1 MNTQDRDLQSNAR
14 ATTRLRDL
22 VSRLDES
29 TMSLSL
35 GGGWTVAFALVHLAF
50 WDVRQDVALQRY
62 MRGDEFPAEDV
73 TTNATLEAIAPLFDA
88 GEAGAIA
95 VRAAEQLDATL
106 EVLTGDQ
113 LESLRQTGFAYAIE
127 RWRHREDHVA
137 QIEAVLP

>member
-1 MNTQDRDLQSNAR
+1 MSTQDHDLQSNSR

-29 TMSLSL
+29 AMSRSL

-50 WDVRQDVALQRY
+50 WDVRQDAALQRY

-106 EVLTGDQ
+106 EALTGDQ
-113 LESLRQTGFAYAIE
+113 LESLRQSGVAYAIE

>member
-1 MNTQDRDLQSNAR
+1 MNTQDRDLQSNSR

-29 TMSLSL
+29 AMSRSL

-50 WDVRQDVALQRY
+50 WDVRQDAALQRY

-73 TTNATLEAIAPLFDA
+73 TTNATLEAIASLFDA

-106 EVLTGDQ
+106 EALTGDQ

>member
-1 MNTQDRDLQSNAR
+1 MTTQDRDLQSNAR

-29 TMSLSL
+29 ALSRSL

-50 WDVRQDVALQRY
+50 WDVRQDVALHRY
-62 MRGDEFPAEDV
+62 VRGEKFPAEDA
-73 TTNATLEAIAPLFDA
+73 TTNATLEAIAPLFDTGAA
-88 GEAGAIA
+88 GDMA

-106 EVLTGDQ
+106 EALTGDQ
-113 LESLRQTGFAYAIE
+113 LEALRRAGVAYAIE

-137 QIEAVLP
+137 QIEAVLS

>member
-1 MNTQDRDLQSNAR
+1 MNTQDHDLQSNAR

-29 TMSLSL
+29 AMSRSL

-50 WDVRQDVALQRY
+50 WDVRQDVALHRY
-62 MRGDEFPAEDV
+62 RRGDEFPAEDV

-95 VRAAEQLDATL
+95 VQAAERLDATL
-106 EVLTGDQ
+106 EALTGDQ
-113 LESLRQTGFAYAIE
+113 LESLRQEGVAYAIE

>member
-1 MNTQDRDLQSNAR
+1 MTTQDRDLQSNAR

-29 TMSLSL
+29 AMARSR

-62 MRGDEFPAEDV
+62 VRGDDFPAEDV
-73 TTNATLEAIAPLFDA
+73 TTNATLEEIAPLFDTGAA
-88 GEAGAIA
+88 GDMA

-106 EVLTGDQ
+106 EALTGDQ
-113 LESLRQTGFAYAIE
+113 LEALRQAGVAYAIE
-127 RWRHREDHVA
+127 RWRHREDHAA
-137 QIEAVLP
+137 QIEAVLS

>member
-1 MNTQDRDLQSNAR
+1 MNTQDRDLESNAR
-14 ATTRLRDL
+14 ATSRLRDL

-29 TMSLSL
+29 ALSRSL

-50 WDVRQDVALQRY
+50 WDVRQHVALHRY

-95 VRAAEQLDATL
+95 VQAAEQLDATL
-106 EVLTGDQ
+106 EALTGDQ

>member
-1 MNTQDRDLQSNAR
+1 MNTQDRDLLSNAR
-14 ATTRLRDL
+14 ATSRLRDL

-29 TMSLSL
+29 ALSRSL

-62 MRGDEFPAEDV
+62 MGGDEFPAEDV

-88 GEAGAIA
+88 GAAGDMA

-106 EVLTGDQ
+106 EALTADQ
-113 LESLRQTGFAYAIE
+113 LESLRHEGFAYAIE

-137 QIEAVLP
+137 QIEAVLS

>member
-1 MNTQDRDLQSNAR
+1 MNTQDDDLQSNAR

-29 TMSLSL
+29 AMSRSL
-35 GGGWTVAFALVHLAF
+35 GGGWTAAFALVHLAF
-50 WDVRQDVALQRY
+50 WDARQDVALQRY
-62 MRGDEFPAEDV
+62 MRGDAFPGEDV

-95 VRAAEQLDATL
+95 VQAAEQLDATL
-106 EVLTGDQ
+106 EALTGDQ

>member
-1 MNTQDRDLQSNAR
+1 MSTQDRDLQNNAR

-29 TMSLSL
+29 ALSRSL

-62 MRGDEFPAEDV
+62 MRDEFPAEDA

-88 GEAGAIA
+88 GAAGDMA
-95 VRAAEQLDATL
+95 VQAAEQLDATL
-106 EVLTGDQ
+106 QALTGDQ
-113 LESLRQTGFAYAIE
+113 LESLRQEGVAYAIE

>member
-1 MNTQDRDLQSNAR
+1 MSTQDHDLQSNSR

-29 TMSLSL
+29 AMSRSL

-50 WDVRQDVALQRY
+50 WDVRHDVALHRY

-95 VRAAEQLDATL
+95 VQAAEQLDATL
-106 EVLTGDQ
+106 EALTGDQ